1 VTERRAIQVK
11 RTRQVLLGFRIN
23 AEAPVGRPD
32 RRFNRAFD
40 LRLSVEPA
48 GNAAGGAIEDGPHLD
63 VGIGLGNPNLAVKN
77 KVENSGKFSATKK
90 RPSRNHN
97 SPQFHHEFTIKKPR
111 KNARFSKNPLQKHHF
126 TTPGK
131 KPLSI
136 LVGNPN
142 LH

>member
-1 VTERRAIQVK
+1 M
-11 RTRQVLLGFRIN
+11 LGH
-23 AEAPVGRPD
+23 PVGSCQAQSFASKLGSSAVPGSRQQG
-32 RRFNRAFD
+32 R
-40 LRLSVEPA
+40 VE
-48 GNAAGGAIEDGPHLD
+48 
-63 VGIGLGNPNLAVKN
+63 N
-77 KVENSGKFSATKK
+77 KVENSEKFSATKK
-90 RPSRNHN
+90 RQSTNHN